1 MHTKNAEGGY
11 VSTKQSEEEIEVGL
25 LEAQRKASALFADVE
40 SNKLIRP
47 GLSEM
52 EINEAIYALAE
63 QKYGISRYW
72 HKRIV
77 RAGRNTLAPYD
88 ENPPNLTVGE
98 DDIVFLDLGPVFEEW
113 ETDFGR
119 TFVVGD
125 DPLKHKLCRDIEAA
139 FVKGKA
145 YFHHHPDITCAEL
158 YGYAQTLASEMGWE
172 YGGPIAGHL
181 IGIFPHE
188 KISDDK
194 ITLYVHP
201 QNPNRMKTLD
211 ANGRKRHWILE
222 IHFVDRV
229 RQIGGFYEELLT
241 LG

>member
-1 MHTKNAEGGY
+1 MDIMDAESGHIF
-11 VSTKQSEEEIEVGL
+11 TNRSEEEIEVGL

-47 GLSEM
+47 GLSEL

-77 RAGRNTLAPYD
+77 RAGRNTLTPYD
-88 ENPPNLTVGE
+88 ENPPNLMVRE

-113 ETDFGR
+113 EADFGR

-125 DPLKHKLCRDIEAA
+125 DPSKHKLCRDIEAA
-139 FVKGKA
+139 FIKGKA
-145 YFHHHPDITCAEL
+145 HFHGSPDITCAEL
-158 YGYAQTLASEMGWE
+158 YQYAQQMALDMGWE

-181 IGIFPHE
+181 IGVFPHE
-188 KISDDK
+188 RIPGDK

-201 QNPNRMKTLD
+201 ENPNRMRTLD
-211 ANGRKRHWILE
+211 MNGRQRHWILE
-222 IHFVDRV
+222 IHFVDRA